1 MESIW
6 VEKHRPNTLDDFV
19 GNEAAIKV
27 MKGFVESGKL
37 MHLMLAGPPGVGKTS
52 SLHCVAKALLGEHY
66 RKGMLELN
74 AADERGIDVVR
85 EKIKNF
91 AKEKMDLPNG
101 QCKIIL
107 LDEADSM
114 LDAAQQALRRLME
127 SYSESTRFAFACNQS
142 DKVIDAVQSRC
153 CVIRFSRISDEQMI
167 TKLESIC
174 HKENVPFERE
184 ALQVVVDAAEGDMRK
199 AIGSLQAAAAAY
211 GKIEM
216 STIHRACDVP
226 PGAQIASIVESC
238 NQGLWRPAHEEVAK
252 LLREGYTS
260 VDVLKAMKSAI
271 NSAKMTE
278 IQRIQFLKEVSY
290 VFCQPDRHRINLL
303 QMDKLICRLCMLKV
317 TPVTV

>member
-1 MESIW
+1 MDSIW
-6 VEKHRPNTLDDFV
+6 VEKHRPSNLDDFV

-52 SLHCVAKALLGEHY
+52 SLHCVARALLGEHY
-66 RKGMLELN
+66 RKGLLELN

-91 AKEKMDLPNG
+91 AKERVDLPNG
-101 QCKIIL
+101 QAKIIL

-127 SYSESTRFAFACNQS
+127 SYSETTRFAFACNQS

-153 CVIRFSRISDEQMI
+153 CVIRFSKISDEQMRM
-167 TKLESIC
+167 KLESIC
-174 HKENVPFERE
+174 QKENVPYESE
-184 ALQVVVDAAEGDMRK
+184 ALQVVIDSAEGDMRK
-199 AIGSLQAAAAAY
+199 AIGALQAASAAY
-211 GKIEM
+211 GKIENE
-216 STIHRACDVP
+216 TIYRACDVP
-226 PGAQIASIVESC
+226 PGQQIANIVESC
-238 NQGLWRPAHEEVAK
+238 NKGLWRPAHEEVAN

-260 VDVLKAMKSAI
+260 VDVLKAMKNAI
-271 NSAKMTE
+271 NNLKIAE
-278 IQRIQFLKEVSY
+278 IQRVQFLKEVSY

-303 QMDKLICRLCMLKV
+303 QLDKLICRLCLLKT
-317 TPVTV
+317 TPVSV